1 MTVGPDLIL
10 ASASP
15 RRSQVLSMLELPH
28 EVVPADIAEVLRPGE
43 SPADFVER
51 LACSKARVVSQE
63 YPKSL
68 VLAGDTVVV
77 LDDDVLG
84 KPADTDEAV
93 AMLLRLSGREHVVAS
108 GLALA
113 SPEGGLRSTVELAR
127 VHFRVLDSDQA
138 RVYAETGEPLDK
150 AGAYG
155 IQGLGASLVTH
166 VEGDYY
172 TVVGLPISGLMDL
185 FESSGW
191 RYAFGHLTRR

>member
-1 MTVGPDLIL
+1 MTASPDLIL

-15 RRSQVLSMLELPH
+15 RRSHVLSMLGLQH
-28 EVVPADIAEVLRPGE
+28 EVVPADIPELLRPGE
-43 SPADFVER
+43 KPVEYVER
-51 LACSKARVVSQE
+51 LARAKARTVSQE
-63 YPKSL
+63 YPNVL

-77 LDDDVLG
+77 LDGDVLG
-84 KPADTDEAV
+84 KPTDTDEAL
-93 AMLLRLSGREHVVAS
+93 AMLLRLSGREHLVAS

-113 SPEGGLRSTVELAR
+113 SPEGGLRSRVEVAR
-127 VHFRVLDSDQA
+127 VRFRVLDSDQA
-138 RVYAETGEPLDK
+138 RAYAETGEPLDK

-191 RYAFGHLTRR
+191 RYAFGRLTQR